1 MSFSRLAL
9 LFLLTATVLC
19 AGPKRIVSLS
29 PSTTEILYGV
39 GAFPQVVG
47 VSQYCSYPPE
57 VAKLP
62 RVGGWQTSDVE
73 KIVALRPDLVVLT
86 QAQVPF
92 IADKLAA
99 FHIRSVAVPAQSLAD
114 VFSAIRIIGS
124 ATGHP
129 DQASAL
135 AEQTH
140 ASLDAIHAKV
150 ARLSRPT
157 VLLVVSRTPGTLSD
171 LYVATP
177 GSYLMD
183 LVDIAGGK
191 SAVGPERIGYGKI
204 SKEAVLRFNP
214 DVIIDFV
221 HGSKTK
227 LGEHLADVW
236 NDLPEL
242 RAVREKRVYPAD
254 DPFLPHPSQFVTRTA
269 RIFERMIHPEVAGPE
284 VAGKE
289 GR

>member
-1 MSFSRLAL
+1 MSFSRLSL
-9 LFLLTATVLC
+9 LFLLAASVLC
-19 AGPKRIVSLS
+19 GGPKRIVSLS

-39 GAFPQVVG
+39 GAFPEVVG

-57 VAKLP
+57 VSKLP

-86 QAQVPF
+86 QAQAPF

-99 FHIRSVAVPAQSLAD
+99 FHIHRVAVPAQSLAD

-135 AEQTH
+135 AKQTH

-150 ARLSRPT
+150 AKLDRPS

-191 SAVGPERIGYGKI
+191 SAVGAERIGYGKI
-204 SKEAVLRFNP
+204 SKEAVLRLDP
-214 DVIIDFV
+214 DIIIDFV
-221 HGSKTK
+221 HGSKTT

-242 RAVREKRVYPAD
+242 RAVREKHVYPAD

-269 RIFERMIHPEVAGPE
+269 RIFERIIHPEAAGE
-284 VAGKE
+284 E
-289 GR
+289 ER